1 MSRTSD
7 TWPGDR
13 VSKLRVLWT
22 QGLSATEIAKQLGVT
37 RCAVLGKV
45 HRLNLPLRA
54 MATGGSD
61 KHRSRRAKA
70 AAERAASEVKALG
83 RAVPPASLPIDRSRE
98 TGAARGDWNVRYADK
113 SESHCLMFVGGES
126 RDTGFICGRIRQFD
140 KPYCSACS
148 RIAYLPPE
156 MKRRVA

>member
-1 MSRTSD
+1 MRTND
-7 TWPGDR
+7 AWPAER

-54 MATGGSD
+54 MATGGSNA
-61 KHRSRRAKA
+61 HRSRRAKA
-70 AAERAASEVKALG
+70 AAQRAAAEVKALG
-83 RAVPPASLPIDRSRE
+83 RVVPPVSLPIDRSRE
-98 TGAARGDWNVRYADK
+98 TGAARGPHNIAFKDR
-113 SESHCLMFVGGES
+113 SEFSCLMFVGGES
-126 RDTGFICGRIRQFD
+126 HDTGLICGRERED
-140 KPYCSACS
+140 GKAYCNLCCKLC
-148 RIAYLPPE
+148 YLPPE